1 MIGAGVSIER
11 LTPADWEAVRGIY
24 LEGIAAGDATFETDA
39 PGWEVWDGAHRQDAR
54 LVARRAG
61 RVVGWAALTRVSGR
75 CVYAGVAEVSVY
87 VAASAR
93 GEGVGRALLEALIAA
108 SEQAGVWTLQAGIF
122 PENAASIA
130 LHERCGFRVVGRRE
144 RLGRLGSRWRDVLML
159 ERRSPRVG
167 VD

>member
-1 MIGAGVSIER
+1 VGGAAVAIER
-11 LTPADWEAVRGIY
+11 LTPDDWRAVRGIY
-24 LEGIAAGDATFETDA
+24 LEGIATGHATFETDA
-39 PGWEVWDGAHRQDAR
+39 PSWDIWDGAHRQDAR

-61 RVVGWAALTRVSGR
+61 CVVGWAALTRVSGR

-87 VAASAR
+87 VAESAR
-93 GEGVGRALLEALIAA
+93 GEGVGRSLLEALIAA
-108 SEQAGVWTLQAGIF
+108 SEAAGVWTLQAGIF

-144 RLGRLGSRWRDVLML
+144 RLGRLASRWRDVMLL

-167 VD
+167 AE